1 MSKRDGL
8 TERQSDKLEELQN
21 ILLAIRGCVDDTL
34 VRGWIDERTTLR
46 SIDPL
51 LESAIRRVREM
62 SS

>member
-1 MSKRDGL
+1 MKAEA
-8 TERQSDKLEELQN
+8 ERQSDKLEELQN

-51 LESAIRRVREM
+51 LESAIRRVRGM